1 MVVRI
6 SEQQIQTKDK
16 EYFFFFFLD
25 DRSIVGRM
33 EEQTTKERILTA
45 AEEIMLEKSFHS
57 VGLKQILDA
66 AKVPKGS
73 FYHYFSSKEQFGVE
87 MLKDYMNEAAAA
99 KQQVPSSKNLESDPV
114 KRLFNML
121 DGAVTSIESE
131 SERFPCLA
139 LKLASEVADL
149 SEQMRE
155 ELAKGFEKW
164 ITLFEELFEEA
175 KNKRVVPET
184 LNSAKEAQLIHDL
197 MTGSIHRAVINRSAE
212 PVRNAV
218 ESIKDR
224 ISSKRT
230 G

>member
-1 MVVRI
+1 
-6 SEQQIQTKDK
+6 
-16 EYFFFFFLD
+16 
-25 DRSIVGRM
+25 M

-66 AKVPKGS
+66 ARVPKGS

-87 MLKDYMNEAAAA
+87 MLKDYMGESTTA
-99 KQQVPSSKNLESDPV
+99 KQQALSPKNLESDPV

-121 DGAVTSIESE
+121 DGAVTSIESV
-131 SERFPCLA
+131 SEKFPCLA
-139 LKLASEVADL
+139 LKLASEVVDL
-149 SEQMRE
+149 SEPMRE

-164 ITLFEELFEEA
+164 ITLFVDVFEEA
-175 KNKRVVPET
+175 KKKGVLSET
-184 LNSAKEAQLIHDL
+184 LNSSKEAQLIHDL